1 MSRFIAPVSILGAV
15 TACSSAAPSEDSGT
29 SSSDVGSEALVD
41 GMAEPADASRDYHDF
56 LCTGRQV
63 PPGLPCVAQDIA
75 AVGPCD
81 GHGGVAFDGQQCLV
95 ARGVEC
101 SSGGVGAFDSIEECG
116 VSCAAA
122 GQCPLGGHAL
132 GSAHGGGAIPSV
144 VYRCTRRVP
153 HDACR
158 RTTPL
163 ALRCMGTVLPPHRQ
177 LCRTGVSRAVGDLV
191 VVDHGAK
198 LRGDDVLRSAGFL
211 IFVAPS
217 YVGTTYC
224 GQRGS

>member
-1 MSRFIAPVSILGAV
+1 MSRFIAPVSILGV
-15 TACSSAAPSEDSGT
+15 
-29 SSSDVGSEALVD
+29 
-41 GMAEPADASRDYHDF
+41 

-132 GSAHGGGAIPSV
+132 GSAHGRVGGAIPSV
-144 VYRCTRRVP
+144 VYRCTRGECSSSMRCCDVGGHALGSAHDSQCRVP
-153 HDACR
+153 MHCAV
-158 RTTPL
+158 
-163 ALRCMGTVLPPHRQ
+163 CMGTVLPPHRQ